1 LALAV
6 GGAAL
11 AYELWALYVAPI
23 QPRGFE
29 AAWLAIVMQPLTLG
43 LFQLLLL
50 LFPDGRPRS
59 PRWRPVV
66 WATLTVCAVWTLTA
80 AVAPSI
86 DGTPN
91 PIFWLPGAPGEVAG
105 ILAVELWRPH
115 LLLMGL
121 GALSVLARY
130 RRARGR
136 QRQQVKWL
144 AYVAVPML
152 ASFALLFRWAAIGI
166 AILRDRLYDI
176 DRLIDRTLVYGLLS
190 VLLALVSAGGV
201 FILGPLLN
209 PAGGESALAIAA
221 SASTSI
227 WTRSPPSCWRWLTR
241 PCSRPTPRCG
251 CGRRP
256 TSSVL

>member
-1 LALAV
+1 VVLRFRRSRGVERQQLKWFTYA
-6 GGAAL
+6 AAL
-11 AYELWALYVAPI
+11 AI
-23 QPRGFE
+23 
-29 AAWLAIVMQPLTLG
+29 
-43 LFQLLLL
+43 LFQ
-50 LFPDGRPRS
+50 
-59 PRWRPVV
+59 V
-66 WATLTVCAVWTLTA
+66 
-80 AVAPSI
+80 
-86 DGTPN
+86 PN
-91 PIFWLPGAPGEVAG
+91 FQRPGAVYEVLFGLTFAFIPVAAG
-105 ILAVELWRPH
+105 LAV
-115 LLLMGL
+115 
-121 GALSVLARY
+121 
-130 RRARGR
+130 
-136 QRQQVKWL
+136 
-144 AYVAVPML
+144 
-152 ASFALLFRWAAIGI
+152 
-166 AILRDRLYDI
+166 LRDRLYDI